1 MERTSTY
8 FAESVGS
15 KAQFSFEDS
24 MLVRSGDGRKT
35 LSLAEQ
41 IAWQI
46 GKSILEDKYQPGEA
60 LTEQSLSSEFKVSRG
75 PVREALRILER
86 ERLVEIVP
94 RRGARVTHL
103 SAREV
108 SEIFDIRA
116 ILLGHAA
123 RLAAEGESAECL
135 EVLTAGHKIL
145 ADNVAGDDDLDIHFT
160 VSYQMNYALAA
171 GTGNKQLYEIIF
183 HLARQ
188 VARYTRVGLSSH
200 GQRARS
206 VQTWEKLIELI
217 RNGRGDEAE
226 ALERQRVREVQ
237 ELAISSLMSTETR
250 VA

>member
-8 FAESVGS
+8 FAELVGS
-15 KAQFSFEDS
+15 KEQFPFENDI
-24 MLVRSGDGRKT
+24 LIRSRDIRKT

-46 GKSILEDKYQPGEA
+46 GKSILEEKYQPGEA
-60 LTEQSLSSEFKVSRG
+60 LTEHSLSSEFNVSRG

-86 ERLVEIVP
+86 EKLVEIVP

-108 SEIFDIRA
+108 GEIFDIRA

-123 RLAAEGESAECL
+123 RLTAEGESAECL
-135 EVLTAGHKIL
+135 EVLMAGHKML
-145 ADNVAGDDDLDIHFT
+145 AGNIEGDDDLDVHFS

-171 GTGNKQLYEIIF
+171 GTGNEQLYEIVF

-200 GQRARS
+200 EQRARS
-206 VQTWEKLIELI
+206 VQTWAELIELI
-217 RNGRGDEAE
+217 RSGHGDEAE
-226 ALERQRVREVQ
+226 ALERRRVREVQ
-237 ELAISSLMSTETR
+237 ELAIGSLKSAETQ
-250 VA
+250 AA